1 MRDVTVRG
9 AGVFGLA
16 VGFACLE
23 RGARVRV
30 IDPGGP
36 GGGAS
41 GGIVGALAPHT
52 PDGWNEKKAFQFACL
67 AEAEARWA
75 RVAAASGK
83 RTGYARTGRL
93 QPLPTE
99 RALEIAKA
107 RAEDAALN
115 WGAEFQW
122 EIREAPG
129 PEGWAPPSPTG
140 AWLYDSLSARIHPR
154 WACEALAA
162 AISALGGSVVR
173 EGADRGAVVHATGW
187 EGLLALSEALG
198 RPIGGG
204 VKGQAVLLRA
214 EAPEGL
220 PQIFAE
226 GLHVVPHND
235 GTVALGSTSERHFDQ
250 AQRTDG
256 RTDELV
262 ARVRE
267 WLPGLR
273 RAEVVERWAGVRPR
287 AATRAPLVGRWPGR
301 EGHFIANG
309 GFKIGFG
316 IAWGVA
322 DLVADLVMEDLDRV
336 PDAFR
341 METMIEQT

>member
-75 RVAAASGK
+75 RIAAASGK

-115 WGAEFQW
+115 WGAGFQW

-154 WACEALAA
+154 RACEALAA

-173 EGADRGAVVHATGW
+173 EGADRGGVVHATGW

-204 VKGQAVLLRA
+204 VKGQAVLLQA

-226 GLHVVPHND
+226 GLHMSCPITMERWPWAPPASATSIRRKGPMAERTNWWRACGSGCRVFEGRRLLSVGLACAPAPRQERRLWD
-235 GTVALGSTSERHFDQ
+235 VGRAGRGTSLPMEVSRLALGSPGALRISS
-250 AQRTDG
+250 RT
-256 RTDELV
+256 
-262 ARVRE
+262 
-267 WLPGLR
+267 W
-273 RAEVVERWAGVRPR
+273 
-287 AATRAPLVGRWPGR
+287 
-301 EGHFIANG
+301 
-309 GFKIGFG
+309 
-316 IAWGVA
+316 
-322 DLVADLVMEDLDRV
+322 
-336 PDAFR
+336 
-341 METMIEQT
+341 